1 LKSLPHTK
9 SIFLVTNGQEPEM
22 LERLEK
28 EDALPTQI
36 YLSMN
41 AGKIET
47 FKKVNC
53 SLMKDAWERFNRSL
67 EFLAKTKT
75 RTLIRITLIRG
86 FNDSK
91 DEIKDFAELIKR
103 GNPHF
108 VEVKSYMHVGYSKSR
123 LTEREMLTLEKIR
136 KWANEL
142 NKFLSNFEFMDED
155 EDARIVILQN
165 KERYVDR
172 WIVKPEESSLFK
184 FRL

>member
-1 LKSLPHTK
+1 
-9 SIFLVTNGQEPEM
+9 M

-28 EDALPTQI
+28 EDALPTQL

-47 FKKVNC
+47 FKRVNC
-53 SLMKDAWERFNRSL
+53 PLMKDSWERFNRSL

-91 DEIKDFAELIKR
+91 NEIKDFAELIKK

-123 LTEREMLTLEKIR
+123 LTEKEMLTMKEIR
-136 KWANEL
+136 KWAKEL
-142 NKFLSNFEFMDED
+142 QKFLPNFEFMDED

-172 WIVKPEESSLFK
+172 WIVKPEESSLFR
-184 FRL
+184 FGL